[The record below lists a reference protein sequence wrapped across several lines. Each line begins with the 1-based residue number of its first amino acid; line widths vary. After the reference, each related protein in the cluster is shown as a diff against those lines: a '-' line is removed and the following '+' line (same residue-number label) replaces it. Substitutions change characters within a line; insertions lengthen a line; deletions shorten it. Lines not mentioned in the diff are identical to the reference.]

1 MADILVKGLQRKQPR
16 KILDKTKDMRV
27 LLLSSHTPSLFWFRV
42 DMMKEMKAEGYEVY
56 ASGQMPETEWAE
68 RFEEIGVT
76 YRQIKVSRNGLNP
89 IGDLATLKDI
99 KRLLKEIRPDKIFVF
114 QAKTVAYGCMA
125 AASLGITE
133 VYTLIA
139 GLGSVY
145 LGHGLKNRVVKFVM
159 SALYKQAFRKSKQ
172 VFFQNNDDKQTMLD
186 EGLLKEDKIV
196 MIHGSGVNVEKFTP
210 AELPDVP
217 TFLYIGRLIRDKGV
231 GEYLEACKIIKAEYG
246 DKVRCLLVGPYDS
259 NPSALKPEE
268 LQPLVDSGI
277 IEYFGEQRD
286 VRPYISQCSIYVLP
300 SYHEGTPKTVLESMA
315 MGRAIITTDAPGC
328 KETVVDGVN
337 GYLTRVKDAE
347 DVALKMK
354 TLIEHPETVA
364 IMGRKSR
371 EMACEL
377 FDVKKVNDTILRTM
391 GMRS

>member
-1 MADILVKGLQRKQPR
+1 MTYYRFKMKKA
-16 KILDKTKDMRV
+16 

-42 DMMKEMKAEGYEVY
+42 DLMKDMQAEGYEVY
-56 ASGQMPETEWAE
+56 AAGQMPESEWAE
-68 RFEEIGVT
+68 RFKGIGVA
-76 YRQIKVSRNGLNP
+76 YKQISVSRNGLNP
-89 IGDLATLKDI
+89 MGDMATLKDI
-99 KRLLKEIRPDKIFVF
+99 KRLLREIKPDKIFVF

-125 AASLGITE
+125 AHSLGITE

-139 GLGSVY
+139 GLGSIY
-145 LGHGLKNRVVKFVM
+145 LGHGLKNKLVKTVM
-159 SALYKQAFRKSKQ
+159 SALYKQAFRKSKK

-196 MIHGSGVNVEKFTP
+196 MIHGSGVNVESFVPTEMP
-210 AELPDVP
+210 AIP

-231 GEYLEACKIIKAEYG
+231 GEYLDACKMIKAEYG
-246 DKVRCLLVGPYDS
+246 EKVRCLLVGPYDS
-259 NPSALKPEE
+259 NPSALKSEE
-268 LQPLVDSGI
+268 LQPLVDAGI
-277 IEYFGEQRD
+277 VEYFGEQRD

-337 GYLTRVKDAE
+337 GYLTEVKNAA
-347 DVALKMK
+347 DVAEKMRQ
-354 TLIEHPETVA
+354 LIEHPEIVA
-364 IMGRKSR
+364 AMGKKSR
-371 EMACEL
+371 EMACDI

-391 GMRS
+391 GMRG

>member
-1 MADILVKGLQRKQPR
+1 MKA
-16 KILDKTKDMRV
+16 

-42 DMMKEMKAEGYEVY
+42 DLMKEMQAEGYEVY
-56 ASGQMPETEWAE
+56 AAAQMPEADWAE
-68 RFEEIGVT
+68 KFKEIGVT
-76 YRQIKVSRNGLNP
+76 YKQITVSRNGLNP
-89 IGDLATLKDI
+89 LGDFATLKDI
-99 KRLLKEIRPDKIFVF
+99 KRLLKEIQPDKIFVF
-114 QAKTVAYGCMA
+114 QAKTIAYGCMA

-133 VYTLIA
+133 VYTLVA
-139 GLGSVY
+139 GLGSIY
-145 LGHGLKNRVVKFVM
+145 LGHGLKNKLVKFVM
-159 SALYKQAFRKSKQ
+159 SALYKQAFRKSKK

-196 MIHGSGVNVEKFTP
+196 MIHGSGVNVESFVPT
-210 AELPDVP
+210 ELPSIP

-231 GEYLEACKIIKAEYG
+231 GEYLDACKIIKAEYG

-268 LQPLVDSGI
+268 LQPLVDAGI
-277 IEYFGEQRD
+277 VEYFGEQRD

-315 MGRAIITTDAPGC
+315 MGRAIITSNAPGC

-337 GYLTRVKDAE
+337 GYLTKVKDAN
-347 DVALKMK
+347 DVADKMR
-354 TLIEHPETVA
+354 TLIEHPDTVA
-364 IMGRKSR
+364 EMGKKSR
-371 EMACEL
+371 EMACEI

-391 GMRS
+391 GIRE

>member
-1 MADILVKGLQRKQPR
+1 
-16 KILDKTKDMRV
+16 MRA

-42 DMMKEMKAEGYEVY
+42 DLMKEMQAEGYEVF
-56 ASGQMPETEWAE
+56 AAGQMPETEWAE
-68 RFEEIGVT
+68 QFEEIGVT

-89 IGDLATLKDI
+89 MGDFATLKDI
-99 KRLLKEIRPDKIFVF
+99 KCLLKEIRPDKIFVF

-125 AASLGITE
+125 AASIGITE

-139 GLGSVY
+139 GLGSIY
-145 LGHGLKNRVVKFVM
+145 LGHGLKNKVVKTIM
-159 SALYKQAFRKSKQ
+159 SILYKQAFSKSKI

-337 GYLTRVKDAE
+337 GYLTKVKDAN
-347 DVALKMK
+347 DVAVKMK
-354 TLIEHPETVA
+354 MLIEHPETVA

-377 FDVKKVNDTILRTM
+377 FDVKKVNDMILRAM
-391 GMRS
+391 GIR

>member
-1 MADILVKGLQRKQPR
+1 
-16 KILDKTKDMRV
+16 MRS

-42 DMMKEMKAEGYEVY
+42 DLMKDIQAEGYEVF
-56 ASGQMPETEWAE
+56 AAAQMPESDWAE
-68 RFEEIGVT
+68 RFAEIGVN

-89 IGDLATLKDI
+89 IGDLATLRDI
-99 KRLLKEIRPDKIFVF
+99 KRLLREIKPEKIFVF
-114 QAKTVAYGCMA
+114 QAKTVAYGCRA

-145 LGHGLKNRVVKFVM
+145 LGHGLKNKLVKFVM
-159 SALYKQAFRKSKQ
+159 SALYKQAFKRSKN

-196 MIHGSGVNVEKFTP
+196 MIHGSGVNVEIFTP
-210 AELPDVP
+210 TKLPTIP

-231 GEYLEACKIIKAEYG
+231 GEYLEACQIIKAEYG

-268 LQPLVDSGI
+268 LQPLVDKGI
-277 IEYFGEQRD
+277 VEFFGEQKD
-286 VRPYISQCSIYVLP
+286 VRPFIDQCSIYVLP

-315 MGRAIITTDAPGC
+315 KGRAIITSNAPGC

-337 GYLTRVKDAE
+337 GYLTEVKNAK
-347 DVALKMK
+347 DVAEKMK
-354 TLIEHPETVA
+354 ALIEHPEKVA
-364 IMGRKSR
+364 SMGMKSR
-371 EMACEL
+371 EMAVDI

-391 GMRS
+391 GIRD